1 MPGLSSFAT
10 HAFGPRLA
18 QELIKNSRDSEQGVG
33 KRLQMAFLNL
43 AETIRMAYDPRGAP
57 PHDSRGV
64 GLCYRS
70 WYRVLRC
77 IYGRILNTATMYTL
91 SQ

>member
-1 MPGLSSFAT
+1 MHLLSPPPQGL
-10 HAFGPRLA
+10 G
-18 QELIKNSRDSEQGVG
+18 LIHDPVASAPIYLYIK
-33 KRLQMAFLNL
+33 L
-43 AETIRMAYDPRGAP
+43 TIRMAYDPRGAP